1 MAKNAV
7 FHERGLRK
15 YIRAE
20 KEDHAACHNFEAGED
35 FAKIMIALLGPVPA
49 SVAFLQWSNLLNLT
63 MDDIS
68 P

>member
-20 KEDHAACHNFEAGED
+20 KEDHAAGHNFEAGED

-49 SVAFLQWSNLLNLT
+49 SVAFLQ
-63 MDDIS
+63 
-68 P
+68 